1 MQRARDE
8 IEYTAH
14 PRQDWMPETLAPD
27 GTMAFDVLIVG
38 GGQGGA
44 ALAFQL
50 RRDRIDRVLVVD
62 RAERGQEGPWRTFAR
77 MPTLRSPKEFTGPD
91 LGVPGLTY
99 QAWHEAR
106 FGRSHWRK
114 LGLIDRQHWADYLL
128 WVRNA
133 TGIAVEN
140 ETTLRAIGPLP
151 ISGPSNK
158 QLFRCEL
165 FGASGSR
172 QIYTRRIV
180 LASGQD
186 GAGKWVMP
194 ACIENLP
201 PAYRAHAA
209 DGIDFAALSGKTVA
223 ILGAG
228 ASAADNAAVALEHGA
243 KAVDM
248 FVRRPKMQ
256 RIQPY
261 RWITFK
267 GFLRHLGDL
276 DDAWRWRFMQRV
288 LAMRESIPQ
297 DTYDRMRRHSNF
309 TIHVDCDWTAAAV
322 DDPQSGGPPI
332 CIETTQ
338 GQFRADFV
346 IAGTG
351 IDIDFESKPEFAS
364 FASLIRTWADA
375 YQPPPDELDARLA
388 RYPYLSPHGAYMEKA
403 PGTAPFLAAIFD
415 FTIAAT
421 MSFGPSGASINAM
434 STAVPRLAAGIT
446 RSLFVEDAAD
456 HWDDFLN
463 YTVPVFEPDPEDQN
477 K

>member
-1 MQRARDE
+1 M
-8 IEYTAH
+8 
-14 PRQDWMPETLAPD
+14 
-27 GTMAFDVLIVG
+27 
-38 GGQGGA
+38 
-44 ALAFQL
+44 
-50 RRDRIDRVLVVD
+50 LVVD

-228 ASAADNAAVALEHGA
+228 ASAADNAAVALEARCQGGRHVCSAA
-243 KAVDM
+243 KDATHSAVSVDYL
-248 FVRRPKMQ
+248 Q
-256 RIQPY
+256 R
-261 RWITFK
+261 
-267 GFLRHLGDL
+267 FL
-276 DDAWRWRFMQRV
+276 A
-288 LAMRESIPQ
+288 S
-297 DTYDRMRRHSNF
+297 
-309 TIHVDCDWTAAAV
+309 
-322 DDPQSGGPPI
+322 SGGP
-332 CIETTQ
+332 
-338 GQFRADFV
+338 GRRVA
-346 IAGTG
+346 
-351 IDIDFESKPEFAS
+351 
-364 FASLIRTWADA
+364 
-375 YQPPPDELDARLA
+375 LA
-388 RYPYLSPHGAYMEKA
+388 FH
-403 PGTAPFLAAIFD
+403 
-415 FTIAAT
+415 AT
-421 MSFGPSGASINAM
+421 CLGHA
-434 STAVPRLAAGIT
+434 
-446 RSLFVEDAAD
+446 
-456 HWDDFLN
+456 
-463 YTVPVFEPDPEDQN
+463 
-477 K
+477 